1 MQILELESRPFHR
14 VGYLNAS
21 KRGRPESAS
30 LPILR
35 ARVHRLPVG
44 VDGILVA
51 SDLQGVA
58 ADWRN
63 GGLTRLLGEEL
74 ADVLC
79 ELGERGEVP
88 PAGRIGVVLA
98 GDLFSFPEANR
109 RGGHGDVRSVWRA
122 FASRFAWVVGVE
134 GNHDGFG
141 SDRDRRRF
149 ETERGVHL
157 LDGTVVDL
165 GSPDEPWV
173 VGGVGSVIGRYA
185 RVGRR
190 DEEDFLAGLDLVL
203 DARPQLVVLH
213 EGPNGGSSRQPGNVT
228 LRERFVET
236 PVPLVVCGHSHWND
250 PIATIERGPAVLN
263 VDARAIFL
271 TE

>member
-1 MQILELESRPFHR
+1 MHISELESRPFHR
-14 VGYLNAS
+14 IGYLNAS
-21 KRGRPESAS
+21 KRGGPEAAS

-44 VDGILVA
+44 VDGILIA

-74 ADVLC
+74 ADVFC
-79 ELGERGEVP
+79 ELGDRGEVP
-88 PAGRIGVVLA
+88 PAGRTGVVLA

-141 SDRDRRRF
+141 SDRERRRF
-149 ETERGVHL
+149 ESQPGVHL

-165 GSPDEPWV
+165 DMSEEPWV
-173 VGGVGSVIGRYA
+173 VGGVGRVIGRYA

-190 DEEDFLAGLDLVL
+190 DEGDFLAGLDLVL
-203 DARPQLVVLH
+203 EQRPQLVVLH
-213 EGPNGGSSRQPGNVT
+213 EGPNGCGSRQPGNST
-228 LRERFVET
+228 LRERFVEST
-236 PVPLVVCGHSHWND
+236 VPLVVCGHSHWDD
-250 PIATIERGPAVLN
+250 PLATIERGPTVLN
-263 VDARAIFL
+263 VDARAVLL